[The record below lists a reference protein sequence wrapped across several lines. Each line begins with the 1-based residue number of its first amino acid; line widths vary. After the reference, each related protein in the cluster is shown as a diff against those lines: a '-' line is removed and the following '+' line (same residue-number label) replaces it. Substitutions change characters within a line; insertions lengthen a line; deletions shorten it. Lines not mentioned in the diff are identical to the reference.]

1 MPSDIAVEF
10 APAEESIEWANRAI
24 AELGDQISK
33 FFSGGVA
40 EVVTHTNAD
49 TSQNVQKLKLTTDI
63 PKDFRRKATEA
74 LNNARHSFDQSVFAA
89 RNILATKSNKGIN
102 YPWARDPDDLDQLLD
117 RRKIDSRLWD
127 TIKSHEPYR
136 TSDKYSG
143 GNDLI
148 RLLATIANNKHTVGL
163 TVDAV
168 IARTRYPTITGG
180 PIQKL
185 EVLRP
190 VWNARTKE
198 AELIRWIGE
207 AKIEGE
213 YEFNLLMCLKDSRL
227 PQPVSAVDALSDF
240 TKHATDVCESIKAKC
255 VELTQ

>member
-1 MPSDIAVEF
+1 M
-10 APAEESIEWANRAI
+10 
-24 AELGDQISK
+24 
-33 FFSGGVA
+33 
-40 EVVTHTNAD
+40 
-49 TSQNVQKLKLTTDI
+49 
-63 PKDFRRKATEA
+63 
-74 LNNARHSFDQSVFAA
+74 
-89 RNILATKSNKGIN
+89 
-102 YPWARDPDDLDQLLD
+102 
-117 RRKIDSRLWD
+117 
-127 TIKSHEPYR
+127 
-136 TSDKYSG
+136 
-143 GNDLI
+143 I